1 MEEWFVNNVKVDTS
15 DIPQLKEGDCVKI
28 VFTFRAIKNRNF
40 CENCEIHRL
49 NLCAKLHKLNKNI
62 NIALESNKDIDK

>member
-15 DIPQLKEGDCVKI
+15 NIPQLKEGDSVKI
-28 VFTFRAIKNRNF
+28 VFTFRATKNRNF
-40 CENCEIHRL
+40 CESCEIHRL

-62 NIALESNKDIDK
+62 NIALESNKDTK

>member
-15 DIPQLKEGDCVKI
+15 NIPQLKEGDCVKI
-28 VFTFRAIKNRNF
+28 VFTFRATKNRNF
-40 CENCEIHRL
+40 CESCEIHRL

-62 NIALESNKDIDK
+62 NIALESNKDTK

>member
-15 DIPQLKEGDCVKI
+15 NIPQLKEGDCVKI

-62 NIALESNKDIDK
+62 NIALESNKDTK